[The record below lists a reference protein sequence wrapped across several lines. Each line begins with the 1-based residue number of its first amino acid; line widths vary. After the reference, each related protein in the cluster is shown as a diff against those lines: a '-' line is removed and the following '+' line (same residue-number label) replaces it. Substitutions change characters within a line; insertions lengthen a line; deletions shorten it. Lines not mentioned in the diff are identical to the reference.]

1 MLSILRDLLGSAIF
15 VVGFLVSLLEFVFA
29 MLTRSIR
36 WLRLTL
42 YIESAR
48 LLRMPKAQVD
58 ALYTRKE
65 VA

>member
-29 MLTRSIR
+29 SLTRSIR

>member
-1 MLSILRDLLGSAIF
+1 MLSILRDLLGTAIF
-15 VVGFLVSLLEFVFA
+15 VVGFLVALLEFVFA